1 VSLKEGLDARVNR
14 PAQSPA
20 GLVDEGKCASS
31 AGEAAAITWP
41 ALLCAIA
48 KAPNVDPTPFVP
60 SLTATQLLLG
70 RRLGHFRILHR
81 IGEGGIGIVY
91 KAEDENLRRAVALK
105 VLRPR
110 FLEEEAQQQRLIRE
124 ARSAASF
131 NHPNIAAIYEIGQAD
146 GLTFIA
152 MEYVDGR
159 SLRSILQQRAP
170 SDAEVL
176 QYALEIA
183 KGLARAHA
191 AGIVH
196 RDLKPENLLVDADG
210 HIKVLDFGLAKPAQ
224 GAAEDYPTSSVAKA
238 PVSELTTQ
246 DGQVLGTPTYMSPE
260 QARGSDVDARSDIY
274 SFGIVLHELLTGK
287 TPNRDARAPSGG
299 LPGAAGQTSAIRTEL
314 MSLCARCLQQRK
326 EERFADG
333 RALLSA
339 LASVPTA
346 KPALV
351 RKTHRRRN
359 ALALGAALTAF
370 AAVIW
375 VLGSSLPGAS
385 AAFKG
390 RLATL
395 PQSKRLS
402 TNPGSKIFYDAE
414 ISPDGEKLAYADQ
427 SGLYVQ
433 RLYSN
438 DAQRLDLPPALD
450 PLPSLSWFPDSES
463 LFFGARETGE
473 LKYSL
478 WKIHPTQGA
487 QRLSDP
493 LYGSVPKLSPDGM
506 AYAWVEPT
514 AGIYWQLLGDAGAQL
529 IVPLAEGDVFLN
541 PTWAPDGQ
549 HIAYVRLREA
559 KKGPQPFIE
568 TVDLT
573 GRPPAIVV
581 QRQDLI
587 QEQGE
592 VALGWMPDGRLIYGV
607 AELPPKEPGT
617 TLWTVSV
624 DLLTGEPLREP
635 APVSSWTGPIEG
647 SLSVSRK
654 GSVVFQRCTGQL
666 DVYAADLLEGG
677 NKLGS
682 KRRLT
687 ELNGDQRPTDFSPN
701 GTSIAF
707 MSNQGGSQQVSLLDL
722 ASGEFRRVTSGPA
735 WHTWPRFGP
744 DGMLLFWQLL
754 PSSNEGPSHLEL
766 MRLGEDGAP
775 ARVLAAA
782 MPVRFKK
789 NGRPAPRNVQ
799 FRCPQSGS
807 CIYGELIWNQ
817 LRFLEFDAR
826 NGLGRELMRIDADGT
841 PSFIDWDL
849 SPDGGKVALPLSGA
863 RGVVRILDLSQQRVT
878 EQRVRPGCDWQFAAW
893 RADGNG
899 MFLTGFCGD
908 ENQFKLISTDLRGGT
923 QVLMESPNVWVGNPV
938 ASRDGRHLAFAA
950 KHQTS
955 DVWLLENF

>member
-1 VSLKEGLDARVNR
+1 Y
-14 PAQSPA
+14 
-20 GLVDEGKCASS
+20 KC
-31 AGEAAAITWP
+31 
-41 ALLCAIA
+41 
-48 KAPNVDPTPFVP
+48 
-60 SLTATQLLLG
+60 
-70 RRLGHFRILHR
+70 
-81 IGEGGIGIVY
+81 
-91 KAEDENLRRAVALK
+91 
-105 VLRPR
+105 
-110 FLEEEAQQQRLIRE
+110 
-124 ARSAASF
+124 
-131 NHPNIAAIYEIGQAD
+131 
-146 GLTFIA
+146 
-152 MEYVDGR
+152 
-159 SLRSILQQRAP
+159 
-170 SDAEVL
+170 
-176 QYALEIA
+176 
-183 KGLARAHA
+183 
-191 AGIVH
+191 
-196 RDLKPENLLVDADG
+196 
-210 HIKVLDFGLAKPAQ
+210 
-224 GAAEDYPTSSVAKA
+224 
-238 PVSELTTQ
+238 
-246 DGQVLGTPTYMSPE
+246 
-260 QARGSDVDARSDIY
+260 
-274 SFGIVLHELLTGK
+274 
-287 TPNRDARAPSGG
+287 
-299 LPGAAGQTSAIRTEL
+299 
-314 MSLCARCLQQRK
+314 
-326 EERFADG
+326 
-333 RALLSA
+333 
-339 LASVPTA
+339 
-346 KPALV
+346 
-351 RKTHRRRN
+351 
-359 ALALGAALTAF
+359 
-370 AAVIW
+370 
-375 VLGSSLPGAS
+375 
-385 AAFKG
+385 

-478 WKIHPTQGA
+478 WKIHRGQGA
-487 QRLSDP
+487 QRLSEAR
-493 LYGSVPKLSPDGM
+493 YGSVPKLSPDGM

-573 GRPPAIVV
+573 GSPPAIVV

-617 TLWTVSV
+617 TLWMVPV
-624 DLLTGEPLREP
+624 DPLTGEPLREP
-635 APVSSWTGPIEG
+635 VPLSSWTGPIEG
-647 SLSVSRK
+647 SLSVSQK

-666 DVYAADLLEGG
+666 EIYAAELLEGG
-677 NKLGS
+677 NQLGS
-682 KRRLT
+682 QRRLT
-687 ELNGDQRPTDFSPN
+687 QLNGDQRPTDFSPD
-701 GTSIAF
+701 GRAIAF
-707 MSNQGGSQQVSLLDL
+707 MSNDRGTQQVSLLDL
-722 ASGEFRRVTSGPA
+722 ATGDSRRVTSGPA
-735 WHTWPRFGP
+735 WHTWPRFSP
-744 DGMLLFWQLL
+744 DGALLLWQLL

-766 MRLGEDGAP
+766 MRLGEGGEP

-807 CIYGELIWNQ
+807 CIYSELIWNQ

-826 NGLGRELMRIDADGT
+826 NGLGRELMRIDADST

-849 SPDGGKVALPLSGA
+849 SPDGSKVALPLAGA
-863 RGVVRILDLSQQRVT
+863 QGVVRILDLAQQKVT
-878 EQRVRPGCDWQFAAW
+878 EERVRPGCDLQFASW
-893 RADGNG
+893 RADGKG
-899 MFLTGFCGD
+899 LFLTGACGD
-908 ENQFKLISTDLRGGT
+908 ENQFKLISTDLQGRV
-923 QVLMESPNVWVGNPV
+923 QVLMESPNVWIGNPV
-938 ASRDGRHLAFAA
+938 VSRDGRHLAFGA
-950 KHQTS
+950 KDQTT

>member
-1 VSLKEGLDARVNR
+1 MSLKEGLDTNR
-14 PAQSPA
+14 PAQSAGA
-20 GLVDEGKCASS
+20 GLVDEGKCAASS
-31 AGEAAAITWP
+31 AERTAAWP

-48 KAPNVDPTPFVP
+48 KAPKVDPTPFVP
-60 SLTATQLLLG
+60 ALPATHLLLG

-81 IGEGGIGIVY
+81 LGEGGIGIVY

-124 ARSAASF
+124 ARSTAAF

-159 SLRSILQQRAP
+159 SLRSILHERAP

-196 RDLKPENLLVDADG
+196 RDLKPENLLVDTDG
-210 HIKVLDFGLAKPAQ
+210 HIKVLDFGLAKPTQ
-224 GAAEDYPTSSVAKA
+224 GAAPDYPVSMVAKA
-238 PVSELTTQ
+238 PVSELATQ

-260 QARGSDVDARSDIY
+260 QARGSDVDPRSDIY

-287 TPNRDARAPSGG
+287 TPNGDGLAPNGG
-299 LPGAAGQTSAIRTEL
+299 LPGAVGQATAIRAEL
-314 MSLCARCLQQRK
+314 MSLCARCLRQLK

-333 RALLSA
+333 RALLGA

-351 RKTHRRRN
+351 GKTPRRLN
-359 ALALGAALTAF
+359 ALALGAALTAC
-370 AAVIW
+370 AAVLW

-402 TNPGSKIFYDAE
+402 TNPASKIINDPQ
-414 ISPDGEKLAYADQ
+414 ISPDGDKLAYADQ
-427 SGLYVQ
+427 KGLYVQ
-433 RLYSN
+433 GLHSN
-438 DAQRLDLPPALD
+438 DVQRLELPPALD
-450 PLPSLSWFPDSES
+450 PPPGLSWFPDSES

-478 WKIHPTQGA
+478 WKIHPREGA
-487 QRLSDP
+487 QRLSNP
-493 LYGSVPKLSPDGM
+493 RYGSVPKLSPDGL

-514 AGIYWQLLGDAGAQL
+514 AGIYWQLFGEDGAQL
-529 IVPLAEGDVFLN
+529 LVPLAEGDLFLN
-541 PTWAPDGQ
+541 PTWAPDSK

-573 GRPPAIVV
+573 GSPPTIVV

-635 APVSSWTGPIEG
+635 VPLSSWTGPIEG
-647 SLSVSRK
+647 NLSVSRK

-666 DVYAADLLEGG
+666 DIYAADLLEGG

-682 KRRLT
+682 KQRLT
-687 ELNGDQRPTDFSPN
+687 QFNGDQRPTDFSPD
-701 GTSIAF
+701 GASIAL
-707 MSNQGGSQQVSLLDL
+707 MSNDRGTQQVSLLDL
-722 ASGEFRRVTSGPA
+722 ATGESRRVTSGPA
-735 WHTWPRFGP
+735 WHTWPRFTPNGA
-744 DGMLLFWQLL
+744 LLFWQLM

-766 MRLGEDGAP
+766 MRLKEDDSP

-782 MPVRFKK
+782 MPVRLKR

-799 FRCPQSGS
+799 FRCPQRGS
-807 CIYGELIWNQ
+807 CIYSELIWNQ
-817 LRFLEFDAR
+817 LRFLELDAR
-826 NGLGRELMRIDADGT
+826 SGLGRELMRIDADGT

-863 RGVVRILDLSQQRVT
+863 QGVVRILDLAQQKVSD
-878 EQRVRPGCDWQFAAW
+878 QQVRPGCDWQFAAW
-893 RADGNG
+893 SADGNG

-908 ENQFKLISTDLRGGT
+908 ENQFKLISTDLRGGA
-923 QVLMESPNVWVGNPV
+923 QALMESPNVWVGNPV
-938 ASRDGRHLAFAA
+938 ASRDGRRLAFAA
-950 KHQTS
+950 KDQTS
-955 DVWLLENF
+955 DVWLLEGF